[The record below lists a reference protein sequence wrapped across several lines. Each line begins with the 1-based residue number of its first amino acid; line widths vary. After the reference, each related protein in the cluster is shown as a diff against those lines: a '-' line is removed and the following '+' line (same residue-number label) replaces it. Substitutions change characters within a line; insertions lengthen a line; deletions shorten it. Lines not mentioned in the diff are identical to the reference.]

1 MGFTAIEKVLGLK
14 SRDAAHRQGARAGT
28 LLYPEPDMVMI
39 HDGLVGEA
47 KSELDRAGISELHD
61 PEKVMMVSDHDVL
74 YGSARAAERGA
85 LNRKAAKTWKIRNFY
100 DAGQGG
106 HGHIFPMEEGLVL
119 PGMFYFDN
127 DTHATNAGAVGAFGM
142 RVGNEISRVL
152 GTGTTWVTVPESVR
166 LHLRGRLPHGV
177 LARDIGFFMGREI
190 MAGRINFDLDYR
202 VLEFAGD
209 LDALG
214 LGDRAA
220 LCSTATEMRAA
231 GVYVPPSEKI
241 LAYCTAHAKRPFQ
254 AVFPDSD
261 ARYESEA
268 TIDLA
273 GLQPQVVTPGNV
285 ANSVDIGQATGTAID
300 HAFIGSCGSGMYEDL
315 LTAASFLKG
324 RKVAPGLRL
333 FIVPGSEKST
343 KRIVQDGLLQV
354 FLDAGAIMLPAGCG
368 PCNDAVVGPL
378 AAGEVS
384 LSTATNNN
392 KGRFGP
398 TNAQLFLGSPATVA
412 ASAVAGCITDPRGAS
427 ADSSLL
433 DRKETCYV

>member
-14 SRDAAHRQGARAGT
+14 SRDTAHRQGARAGT

-47 KSELDRAGISELHD
+47 KSELDRAGISHLHD
-61 PEKVMMVSDHDVL
+61 PDKVMMVSDHDVL

-85 LNRKAAKTWKIRNFY
+85 LNRKAAKTWKIKNFY

-106 HGHIFPMEEGLVL
+106 HGHIFPMEQGLVL

-166 LHLRGRLPHGV
+166 LELRGRLPYGV

-190 MAGRINFDLDYR
+190 KAGRIDFDLDYR

-231 GVYVPPSEKI
+231 GVFVPPSEQI

-254 AVFPDSD
+254 AVFSDSD
-261 ARYESEA
+261 ARYESQASIE
-268 TIDLA
+268 LSR
-273 GLQPQVVTPGNV
+273 LQPQVVTPGNV
-285 ANSVDIGQATGTAID
+285 ANSVDIDQAVGTPID

-333 FIVPGSEKST
+333 FIVPGSEAST
-343 KRIVQDGLLQV
+343 KRILQDGLLQV

-392 KGRFGP
+392 TGRFGP

-427 ADSSLL
+427 ADSALL
-433 DRKETCYV
+433 DRKEACYV